1 MIAIDIA
8 ALNQWIGRSRE
19 AEELITPRLVEAYR
33 ATLTPHL
40 APVDVEE
47 APLALHWCLAPELA
61 PTGALGPDGHSL
73 GSGFLPPLPL
83 PRRMWAGGEVET
95 LAPLRLG
102 DRVTRQST
110 IADIGLKEGRSG
122 PLCFVTVRHELA
134 TDRGVAIRERQ
145 DMVYRA
151 AVAAGAAPAQ
161 SPAPPAAE
169 TPQRADLIWR
179 VEATPVLL
187 FRYCALTFNGHRIH
201 YDHPYATGV
210 EGYPGLLVHCPLQA
224 TLLLNLAA
232 SLGGRAPRR
241 FSYRATAP
249 LVAGQPFELHGRRD
263 SAGAVECWS
272 ADAAGSIA
280 MRATAT
286 W

>member
-1 MIAIDIA
+1 MTSIDMT
-8 ALNQWIGRSRE
+8 ALKPWIGRTRE
-19 AEELITPRLVEAYR
+19 AEEVVTPRLVDAYR

-40 APVDVEE
+40 APVDAAE

-61 PTGALGPDGHSL
+61 LTGALGPDGHSL

-95 LAPLRLG
+95 LAALRIG
-102 DRVTRQST
+102 DRVVRRST
-110 IADIGLKEGRSG
+110 IADISLKEGRSG
-122 PLCFVTVRHELA
+122 PLCFVTIRHELA
-134 TDRGVAIRERQ
+134 TGHGVAIRERQ

-151 AVAAGAAPAQ
+151 AVAAGAGPAR
-161 SPAPPAAE
+161 STATPAPEA
-169 TPQRADLIWR
+169 PQRADLTWR
-179 VEATPVLL
+179 VDATPVLL
-187 FRYCALTFNGHRIH
+187 FRYSALTFNGHRIH

-210 EGYPGLLVHCPLQA
+210 EGYAGLLVHGPLQA

-232 SLGGRAPRR
+232 SLGGRAPLR
-241 FSYRATAP
+241 FSYRAIAP
-249 LVAGQPFELHGRRD
+249 LVAGQPFGLRGLRD
-263 SAGAVECWS
+263 SAGNVECWS
-272 ADAAGSIA
+272 ADVAGSLA